1 MRESRRPFPW
11 WGVYAGLALAIV
23 LDTVGQLLWKQAAV
37 RIPETLSAGV
47 LLDALVREPLVLA
60 VAGVFALQLVN
71 WLLVL
76 EHADLSRVQPITSL
90 SYVSV
95 VLFSVALMG
104 ERLDAG
110 RGLGILLVLFGV
122 ALIGVD
128 AARRKR
134 TT

>member
-1 MRESRRPFPW
+1 MRENRRPFPW

-37 RIPETLSAGV
+37 RLPETLSAGV

-134 TT
+134 ST

>member
-1 MRESRRPFPW
+1 
-11 WGVYAGLALAIV
+11 
-23 LDTVGQLLWKQAAV
+23 
-37 RIPETLSAGV
+37 
-47 LLDALVREPLVLA
+47 
-60 VAGVFALQLVN
+60 
-71 WLLVL
+71 
-76 EHADLSRVQPITSL
+76 L